1 MEENNVNTQQNN
13 QQNVENSNIN
23 PITLTKDDWDA
34 INGRE
39 KCNEPFIPMGQP
51 DEKREKH
58 ILPMDEGLGETK
70 QFYAQNYT
78 YSREDIEN
86 EACDNHE
93 NNYNDAYDD
102 EPYNSL
108 KPSNSKIVN
117 WWRNQPIDTKV
128 MMGFMATLIPVFLIG
143 LCLVITST
151 KTVVT
156 TDLVLKDY
164 KQKYE
169 LGETVKVNLKKY
181 IDIDEQPSSIDK
193 NSIELYSTLF
203 TNTSKY
209 TYNESTGEVVSKG
222 KEFLEAGTYNITIQ
236 YKKNGSNKERD
247 VTIKVKDTVA
257 PEFTD
262 FNSSIYVVQNAKSV
276 NFSNYFEADDKSE
289 TAVISTDAVSN
300 VNLAKV
306 GVYEMKVT
314 AKDSSDNENVQTCRV
329 HVISAEDVK
338 NGKKLTAMKDGTIPM
353 GDEDVSES
361 ALKKNSE
368 RKKELQEEVEN
379 LKSQLAQYNS
389 ELEASKKNIASINVQ
404 IEKYDKL
411 LSQEQTKVAK
421 YEQAVTDAQNAV
433 DNATQDD
440 GIVDLEKKLA
450 DAKYQYQQAM
460 KNSRINEYQTKL
472 NGLNDDLYYAQ
483 INQTNIQTNI
493 DTINSSISSDE
504 DEIKTL

>member
-1 MEENNVNTQQNN
+1 MEENKNIDSQQNN
-13 QQNVENSNIN
+13 KSISDTSEVE
-23 PITLTKDDWDA
+23 PIILSKDDWDA

-39 KCNEPFIPMGQP
+39 KYTEPITPIDQP
-51 DEKREKH
+51 DSKREEH
-58 ILPMDEGLGETK
+58 ILPMDENLGETK
-70 QFYAQNYT
+70 RFYAQSYI
-78 YSREDIEN
+78 YGKEN
-86 EACDNHE
+86 EG
-93 NNYNDAYDD
+93 YDD
-102 EPYNSL
+102 YDDTPRKPL

-128 MMGFMATLIPVFLIG
+128 MTGFITILIPVFLIG
-143 LCLVITST
+143 LCLVISST
-151 KTVVT
+151 KTVTT

-169 LGETVKVNLKKY
+169 LGETVKVDLKKY
-181 IDIDEQPSSIDK
+181 VDIDEQPSSIDT

-222 KEFLEAGTYNITIQ
+222 KEFLEAGTYSITIQ

-247 VTIKVKDTVA
+247 VTFKVKDSVA
-257 PEFTD
+257 PEFED
-262 FNSSIYVVQNAKSV
+262 FNSSVYVVQNAKSV
-276 NFSNYFEADDKSE
+276 NFSNYFEATDKSE
-289 TAVISTDAVSN
+289 TAVISTDAVSS

-314 AKDSSDNENVQTCRV
+314 VKDSSDNETVQTCRV
-329 HVISAEDVK
+329 HVISADDVK

-361 ALKKNSE
+361 ALKKNAE

-379 LKSQLAQYNS
+379 LKSQLTQYNS
-389 ELEASKKNIASINVQ
+389 ELEASKKNIASINAQ
-404 IEKYDKL
+404 IEKYNKL
-411 LSQEQTKVAK
+411 LTQEQAKVAK
-421 YEQAVTDAQNAV
+421 YEQAVTDAQNAI
-433 DNATQDD
+433 DNATQSDD
-440 GIVDLEKKLA
+440 MVDLEKKLA
-450 DAKYQYQQAM
+450 DAKYQYQQALN
-460 KNSRINEYQTKL
+460 NSRINEYQTKL

-493 DTINSSISSDE
+493 DSINSSISSDE
-504 DEIKTL
+504 AEMKAL